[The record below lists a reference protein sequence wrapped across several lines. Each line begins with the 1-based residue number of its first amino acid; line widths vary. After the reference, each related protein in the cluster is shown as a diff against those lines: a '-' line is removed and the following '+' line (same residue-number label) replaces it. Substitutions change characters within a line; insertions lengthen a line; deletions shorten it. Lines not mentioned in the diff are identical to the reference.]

1 MSRQNK
7 FFPELNT
14 VFTPDSRN
22 NPDSFLSRAANILV
36 CLSEGI
42 DTVTEVARACKLSAS
57 TTHRIL
63 QALTDTRLAI
73 YDASNRRY
81 YLGTLV
87 SRLVSNSYTT
97 HRYLVCCALKEM
109 YRLLEVSGETVTLDA
124 AVGIEYFHLH
134 AVHSMHSIRVQGD
147 YSRRLQS
154 LIPLGA
160 SQKVLLSQLN
170 EKDLN
175 IALKIAA
182 NWFED
187 NYSLSEIDI
196 EEWKSQLDRIKKQGY
211 AVTRGESIPG
221 GLGISVPVFNYQ
233 QPVALTI
240 LGPENRISDR
250 VEGFTGEL
258 LVSGARLSKLILE
271 VIPGDNP

>member
-97 HRYLVCCALKEM
+97 HRYLVCCALKRCIACWK
-109 YRLLEVSGETVTLDA
+109 YPGDCNIGCGCGS
-124 AVGIEYFHLH
+124 EYFHLH
-134 AVHSMHSIRVQGD
+134 AVHSMHSIRVQEITAGGCNRD
-147 YSRRLQS
+147 TA
-154 LIPLGA
+154 GA
-160 SQKVLLSQLN
+160 SPEST
-170 EKDLN
+170 
-175 IALKIAA
+175 
-182 NWFED
+182 
-187 NYSLSEIDI
+187 SLTV
-196 EEWKSQLDRIKKQGY
+196 K
-211 AVTRGESIPG
+211 
-221 GLGISVPVFNYQ
+221 
-233 QPVALTI
+233 
-240 LGPENRISDR
+240 
-250 VEGFTGEL
+250 
-258 LVSGARLSKLILE
+258 
-271 VIPGDNP
+271 